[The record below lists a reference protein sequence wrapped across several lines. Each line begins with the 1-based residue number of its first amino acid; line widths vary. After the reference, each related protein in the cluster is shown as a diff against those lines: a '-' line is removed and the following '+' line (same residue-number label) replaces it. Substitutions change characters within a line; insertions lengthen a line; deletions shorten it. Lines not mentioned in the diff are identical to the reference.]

1 MLPYSL
7 ILKVVKAF
15 VQQDDVDDGGD
26 AWLY

>member
-15 VQQDDVDDGGD
+15 VQQDYVDDGGG